1 MEPIITVNTRRSEI
15 VQKIFKHLITWLKLN
30 GFTLIDNIN
39 SEATEIRSYIYE
51 GDNYTIQATI
61 DYENHIVKAPGYR
74 HEISL
79 ILENDNNFESV
90 KCEYVQEIGKIM
102 DTNHL
107 DNLLKAIKI

>member
-15 VQKIFKHLITWLKLN
+15 VQKIFKHLIAW
-30 GFTLIDNIN
+30 LIDNIN
-39 SEATEIRSYIYE
+39 SEATEIKSYIYE
-51 GDNYTIQATI
+51 GGTYTIQATI

-79 ILENDNNFESV
+79 ILENNNNFESV
-90 KCEYVQEIGKIM
+90 KCEFIEEIQKIM

>member
-15 VQKIFKHLITWLKLN
+15 VQKIFKHLIAWLKLN
-30 GFTLIDNIN
+30 DFTLIDNIS

-51 GDNYTIQATI
+51 GDNYTILATI
-61 DYENHIVKAPGYR
+61 DYENHVIKPPGYK

-79 ILENDNNFESV
+79 ILENNNNFESV
-90 KCEYVQEIGKIM
+90 KCEFIQEIGKIM